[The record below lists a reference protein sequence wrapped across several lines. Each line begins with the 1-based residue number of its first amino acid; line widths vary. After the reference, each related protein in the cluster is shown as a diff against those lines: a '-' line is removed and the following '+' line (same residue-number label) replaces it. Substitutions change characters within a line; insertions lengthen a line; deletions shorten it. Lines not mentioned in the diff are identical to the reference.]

1 LTPSCSETR
10 SRGAEEFEPT
20 GTHKKKKPRAELC
33 AELGSPRKE
42 PPAQRYVE
50 QSHGVMREKKGR

>member
-1 LTPSCSETR
+1 MR
-10 SRGAEEFEPT
+10 SRGAQEFEPT

-42 PPAQRYVE
+42 PPARRYVE
-50 QSHGVMREKKGR
+50 QSHDVKREKKGR